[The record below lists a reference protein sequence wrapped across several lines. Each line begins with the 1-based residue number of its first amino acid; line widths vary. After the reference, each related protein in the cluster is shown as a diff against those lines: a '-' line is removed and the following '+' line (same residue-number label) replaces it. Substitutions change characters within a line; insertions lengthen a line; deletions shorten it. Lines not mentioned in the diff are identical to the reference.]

1 MAAYKIYYAVWGVL
15 LVLTAVTVEVS
26 FLNLGLWNAAVALT
40 IASVKAVLVALY
52 FMHLRHEIKLVLG
65 FAIFPFLILS
75 LILFGTLI
83 DAIYRF

>member
-1 MAAYKIYYAVWGVL
+1 MAAYRVYITVWGML
-15 LVLTAVTVEVS
+15 LVLTGITVAVS
-26 FLNLGLWNAAVALT
+26 FLNLGLWNATAALA
-40 IASVKAVLVALY
+40 IASLKAALVALY

-75 LILFGTLI
+75 LILVGTLI